1 MKAKLND
8 ILETIKSKNLT
19 YEQKHHDLAN
29 IAERL
34 IDPVELLNYTEE
46 EMKAIEGNFI
56 CDLNEGYAVYR
67 PRYIVP
73 DYSVFAKKGCEFLDL
88 KPPTN
93 LDELLDGLL
102 ILYHHVPSITS
113 FPVFIGSLDEL
124 MDPFI
129 TNKEED
135 YIKIKRFL
143 NYIDKTISD
152 SFCHANIGP
161 KASKAGELIL
171 KAVIELEN
179 PTPNMTIKYS
189 KDLTDRQ
196 FAKLAA
202 EACLKVSKPAFANY
216 EYYLKDIG
224 EYGIASCYNPLPM
237 SGGAYT
243 LLRLKLGTI
252 AKNCKSK
259 DELVNEELP
268 KLTRYMLSMIDK
280 RIKFI
285 VEESNFFETSFL
297 VKESFIDKGNFTAMP
312 AILGLADA
320 VNHILK
326 IEGKDEK
333 FGKSDYG
340 NKIAHEILETI
351 EKIVN
356 NHEAVYCSRT
366 NNRYL
371 FHAQV
376 GASLHE
382 TDKDNTPAHRIP
394 VGDEPILPLHL
405 TQSAQFHKYFPS
417 GTGDLFALDKTY
429 LNNLDAVLDIIDGS
443 FDQGYRYITTYLQ
456 NSDLIRVTGYLVK
469 RSEVEKAR
477 KEETVLRNTSIL
489 GMGTD
494 DNFRI
499 FTRRTRD

>member
-1 MKAKLND
+1 MRATFEELM
-8 ILETIKSKNLT
+8 ETVKSKSLT
-19 YEQKHHDLAN
+19 YEQKHHTLSN

-34 IDPVELLNYTEE
+34 VDPIEILGYTKE
-46 EMKAIEGNFI
+46 EMESIENNYI
-56 CDLNEGYAVYR
+56 CDLNEGYAIYR
-67 PRYIVP
+67 PRYITP
-73 DYSVFAKKGCEFLDL
+73 DYSVFVKNGSEFLDI
-88 KPPTN
+88 KPPKD

-102 ILYHHVPSITS
+102 ILYSHVPSITS
-113 FPVFIGSLDEL
+113 FPVFIGNIDEL

-129 TNKEED
+129 TDEVED
-135 YIKIKRFL
+135 YKKIRRFL
-143 NYIDKTISD
+143 NHIDKTISD

-161 KASKAGELIL
+161 KATKAGELIL

-179 PTPNMTIKYS
+179 ATPNLSIKYS
-189 KDLTDRQ
+189 QELTDRE

-202 EACLKVSKPAFANY
+202 EACLRVSKPAFANF
-216 EYYLKDIG
+216 EYYQRDLGD
-224 EYGIASCYNPLPM
+224 YGIASCYNPLPL
-237 SGGAYT
+237 GGGSYT

-252 AKNCKSK
+252 AKSCKSL
-259 DELVNEELP
+259 DELINEALP
-268 KLTRYMLSMIDK
+268 QLTEYMLSMMDK
-280 RIKFI
+280 RVKFI

-297 VKESFIDKGNFTAMP
+297 VKEGFIARENFSAMP

-326 IEGKDEK
+326 LEGKDEK
-333 FGKSDYG
+333 FGESEYG
-340 NKIAHEILETI
+340 DEIAHGILTTI
-351 EKIVN
+351 KDIVDK
-356 NHEAVYCSRT
+356 HEAPYSERT

-376 GASLHE
+376 GASLDD
-382 TDKDNTPAHRIP
+382 TDMDNTPAHRIP

-417 GTGDLFALDKTY
+417 GTGDLFALDQTY
-429 LNNLDAVLDIIDGS
+429 LDNLDAVMDIIDGA
-443 FDQGYRYITTYLQ
+443 FNQGYRYITTYLQ

-477 KEETVLRNTSIL
+477 REEVVLQNTTML

-494 DNFRI
+494 DNARVFN
-499 FTRRTRD
+499 RRTRN

>member
-1 MKAKLND
+1 MRATFDELM
-8 ILETIKSKNLT
+8 ETVKSKSLT
-19 YEQKHHDLAN
+19 FEQKHHALSN

-34 IDPVELLNYTEE
+34 VDPIDVLAYTEN
-46 EMKAIEGNFI
+46 EMESIENNYI
-56 CDLNEGYAVYR
+56 CDLNEGYAIYR

-73 DYSVFAKKGCEFLDL
+73 DYSVFVENGSEFLDI
-88 KPPTN
+88 KPPKT
-93 LDELLDGLL
+93 LDELLDGLM

-113 FPVFIGSLDEL
+113 FPVFIGNLDEL
-124 MDPFI
+124 IDPFL
-129 TNKEED
+129 TNEKED

-143 NYIDKTISD
+143 NHIDKTISD

-161 KASKAGELIL
+161 RATAAGELIL

-179 PTPNMTIKYS
+179 TTPNLSIKYS
-189 KDLTDRQ
+189 KELTDRE

-202 EACLKVSKPAFANY
+202 KACLKVSKPAFANFESY
-216 EYYLKDIG
+216 QNDIG
-224 EYGIASCYNPLPM
+224 DYGIASCYNPLPM
-237 SGGAYT
+237 GGGAYT

-252 AKNCKSK
+252 AKACKSLNELI
-259 DELVNEELP
+259 DEALPQLTEL
-268 KLTRYMLSMIDK
+268 MLSMMDK
-280 RIKFI
+280 RVKYI
-285 VEESNFFETSFL
+285 VEESNFFQSSFL
-297 VKESFIDKGNFTAMP
+297 VKEGLISRENFTAMP

-326 IEGKDEK
+326 LEGKDEK
-333 FGKSDYG
+333 FGESEYG
-340 NKIAHEILETI
+340 DEIAHGILTTI
-351 EKIVN
+351 DNIVAK
-356 NHEAVYCSRT
+356 HEAPYSERT
-366 NNRYL
+366 GNRYL

-376 GASLHE
+376 GASLDD
-382 TDKDNTPAHRIP
+382 TDRDNTPAHRIP

-417 GTGDLFALDKTY
+417 GTGDLFALDQTY
-429 LNNLDAVLDIIDGS
+429 LDNLDAVLDIIDGA

-477 KEETVLRNTSIL
+477 KEEAVLQNTTML

-494 DNFRI
+494 DNARVFN
-499 FTRRTRD
+499 RRTRD

>member
-1 MKAKLND
+1 MRATFEELM
-8 ILETIKSKNLT
+8 ETVKSKSLT
-19 YEQKHHDLAN
+19 YEQKHHTLSN

-34 IDPVELLNYTEE
+34 VDPIDILGYTKE
-46 EMKAIEGNFI
+46 EMESIENNYI
-56 CDLNEGYAVYR
+56 CDLNEGYAIYR
-67 PRYIVP
+67 PRYITP
-73 DYSVFAKKGCEFLDL
+73 DYSVFAKNGSEFLDI
-88 KPPTN
+88 KPPKD

-102 ILYHHVPSITS
+102 ILYSHVPSITS
-113 FPVFIGSLDEL
+113 FPVFIGNLDEL
-124 MDPFI
+124 MEPFI
-129 TNKEED
+129 TDEEED
-135 YIKIKRFL
+135 YKKIRRFL
-143 NYIDKTISD
+143 NHIDKTISD

-161 KASKAGELIL
+161 KATKAGELIL

-179 PTPNMTIKYS
+179 ATPNLSIKYS
-189 KDLTDRQ
+189 QELTDRE

-202 EACLKVSKPAFANY
+202 QACLKVSKPAFANF
-216 EYYLKDIG
+216 EYYQRDLGD
-224 EYGIASCYNPLPM
+224 YGIASCYNPLPLG
-237 SGGAYT
+237 GGAYT

-252 AKNCKSK
+252 AKSCKSM
-259 DELVNEELP
+259 DELINEALP
-268 KLTRYMLSMIDK
+268 KLSELMLSMMDK
-280 RIKFI
+280 RVKFI

-297 VKESFIDKGNFTAMP
+297 VKEGLIARENFSAMP

-326 IEGKDEK
+326 LEGKDEK
-333 FGKSDYG
+333 FGESEYG
-340 NKIAHEILETI
+340 DEIAHGILTTI
-351 EKIVN
+351 KDIVDS
-356 NHEAVYCSRT
+356 HEAPYSERT

-376 GASLHE
+376 GASIDD

-417 GTGDLFALDKTY
+417 GTGDLFALDQTY
-429 LNNLDAVLDIIDGS
+429 LDNLDAVMDIIDGA
-443 FDQGYRYITTYLQ
+443 FNQGYRYITTYLQ

-477 KEETVLRNTSIL
+477 REEVVLQNTTML

-494 DNFRI
+494 DNARVFN
-499 FTRRTRD
+499 RRTRN

>member
-1 MKAKLND
+1 MRATFDELM
-8 ILETIKSKNLT
+8 ETVKSKSLT
-19 YEQKHHDLAN
+19 YEQKHHALSN

-34 IDPVELLNYTEE
+34 VDPIEILGYTED
-46 EMKAIEGNFI
+46 EMDTIENNYI
-56 CDLNEGYAVYR
+56 CDLNEGYAIYR

-73 DYSVFAKKGCEFLDL
+73 DYSVFAEKGSEFLDI
-88 KPPTN
+88 KPPKT
-93 LDELLDGLL
+93 LDDLLDGLL
-102 ILYHHVPSITS
+102 ILYSHVPSITS
-113 FPVFIGSLDEL
+113 FPVFIGDLDQL
-124 MDPFI
+124 IDPFI
-129 TNKEED
+129 TNEEED

-143 NYIDKTISD
+143 NHIDKVISD

-179 PTPNMTIKYS
+179 ATPNMSIKYS
-189 KDLTDRQ
+189 QELTDRD

-202 EACLKVSKPAFANY
+202 EACLKVSKPAFANF
-216 EYYLKDIG
+216 EYYQKDIG
-224 EYGIASCYNPLPM
+224 DYGIASCYNPLPLG
-237 SGGAYT
+237 GGAYT

-252 AKNCKSK
+252 AKATKSL
-259 DELVNEELP
+259 DELINVVLP
-268 KLTRYMLSMIDK
+268 ALTKHMLSMMDK
-280 RIKFI
+280 RVKFL

-297 VKESFIDKGNFTAMP
+297 VKEGLIARENFSAMP

-320 VNHILK
+320 VNQILK
-326 IEGKDEK
+326 LEGKDEK
-333 FGKSDYG
+333 FGESEYG
-340 NKIAHEILETI
+340 NEIAHGILTTI
-351 EKIVN
+351 KDIVDS
-356 NHEAVYCSRT
+356 HEAPYSERT

-376 GASLHE
+376 GASLVE
-382 TDKDNTPAHRIP
+382 SDKENTPAHRIP

-417 GTGDLFALDKTY
+417 GTGDLFALDQTY
-429 LNNLDAVLDIIDGS
+429 LDNLDAVMDIIDGA

-477 KEETVLRNTSIL
+477 REEVVLQNTTML

-494 DNFRI
+494 DNSRVFN
-499 FTRRTRD
+499 RRTRN